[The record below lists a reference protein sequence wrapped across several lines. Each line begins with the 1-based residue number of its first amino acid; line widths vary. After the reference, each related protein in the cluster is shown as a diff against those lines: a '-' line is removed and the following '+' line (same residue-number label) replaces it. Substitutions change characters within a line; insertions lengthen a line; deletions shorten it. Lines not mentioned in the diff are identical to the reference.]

1 MRILVAIFLIVAG
14 CAAEP
19 EPTVS
24 ADLVIQNAFVLNF
37 ETGQFDKAE
46 TVIVFDQKITHVGGA
61 ISFDERA
68 EILDG
73 AGGYIVPGFWDAH
86 VHSITAANW
95 HFPMLVRFGVTNVRN
110 MHTSEP
116 DPFDKISS
124 LKSRVA
130 SGELLGPTMIA
141 NGPILDGTHS
151 VWPGTIVVASRDKAE
166 KTVEELKISGADFIK
181 VYDSLAP
188 DVYEALSIAAQKYG
202 LAVDGHMPA
211 QLDPRDAARLG
222 HRSVEHMSGLVIG
235 CSSAQGRIQES
246 YAELFAAEPLPFPQN
261 MMAFFDLI
269 GELNA
274 TWDEAKC
281 NELIDVYA
289 AGNIAVTP
297 TLVNGVSMTNPR
309 SLIEDEGVTELVPEE
324 ILDRWMPDLN
334 SPRNQMMQA
343 IMAPLQA
350 NTPRMLSMLKDAD
363 VPIVAGTDLGN
374 SFLIPG
380 HSLHTEM
387 ELLVDAGLTP
397 LDALRAATLTPSKV
411 FAPERQTG
419 RIKSGYEAD
428 LILLDRDPLVDISNT
443 RSIRQVVLRGSL
455 IDIDGN

>member
-1 MRILVAIFLIVAG
+1 M
-14 CAAEP
+14 
-19 EPTVS
+19 
-24 ADLVIQNAFVLNF
+24 
-37 ETGQFDKAE
+37 
-46 TVIVFDQKITHVGGA
+46 
-61 ISFDERA
+61 
-68 EILDG
+68 
-73 AGGYIVPGFWDAH
+73 
-86 VHSITAANW
+86 
-95 HFPMLVRFGVTNVRN
+95 
-110 MHTSEP
+110 
-116 DPFDKISS
+116 
-124 LKSRVA
+124 
-130 SGELLGPTMIA
+130 
-141 NGPILDGTHS
+141 
-151 VWPGTIVVASRDKAE
+151 
-166 KTVEELKISGADFIK
+166 
-181 VYDSLAP
+181 
-188 DVYEALSIAAQKYG
+188 
-202 LAVDGHMPA
+202 
-211 QLDPRDAARLG
+211 
-222 HRSVEHMSGLVIG
+222 
-235 CSSAQGRIQES
+235 
-246 YAELFAAEPLPFPQN
+246 
-261 MMAFFDLI
+261 
-269 GELNA
+269 NA

-397 LDALRAATLTPSKV
+397 LDALRAATLIPSKV

-419 RIKSGYEAD
+419 RIKAGYEAD